1 MKDILTIIFRLTVSC
16 LLAGIVMGATFVFTN
31 KAKLHNAEVREQKVM
46 LGLLGYSAGKTAP
59 ASLKLHPVYRYLVN
73 SGGVSSIGYLLPT
86 SGSGEAAY
94 VFVNLGLDGNFLS
107 QKPVRL
113 EAVKAAE
120 ANERDAAVIAA
131 LGSGLECRYVDQTIV
146 VTDGGQRKAYLL
158 PGEFPG
164 FKTFI
169 NVILAVDPAFTV
181 TGLEIMEHEE
191 DPGLGGE
198 IVQGYFKNQFRGK
211 TYEALKKLG
220 VVKEPLPEEYRRVLE
235 NDKNGGS
242 LGADEVA
249 KVEASYGDKNIYALT
264 GATISSRSVTNG
276 VKAIVNKF
284 AYRIGILDRVLR
296 EQQIVVPF

>member
-46 LGLLGYSAGKTAP
+46 LGLLGYSAGKSAP

-73 SGGVSSIGYLLPT
+73 SGGVSSLGYLLPT
-86 SGSGEAAY
+86 SEAGY
-94 VFVNLGLDGNFLS
+94 VFVNLGLDGNFLG
-107 QKPVRL
+107 KEPVRL
-113 EAVKAAE
+113 EAAKAGE
-120 ANERDAAVIAA
+120 GNERDAAIGAA
-131 LGSGLECRYVDQTIV
+131 LGSSKELRYVDQTIV
-146 VTDGGQRKAYLL
+146 VTDNGKRLAYLL

-164 FKTFI
+164 FKTFVK
-169 NVILAVDPAFTV
+169 VILAVDPAFTV

-198 IVQGYFKNQFRGK
+198 IVQEYFKNQFRGK

-242 LGADEVA
+242 IGAEEVA

-276 VKAIVNKF
+276 VKSIVNKF
-284 AYRIGILDRVLR
+284 AYRIGILDRVLQ

>member
-46 LGLLGYSAGKTAP
+46 LGLLGYSGGKTSP

-73 SGGVSSIGYLLPT
+73 SGGVSSLGYLVPT
-86 SGSGEAAY
+86 SGAGEAGY
-94 VFVNLGLDGNFLS
+94 IFVNLGLDGNFLG
-107 QKPVRL
+107 KEEVRL
-113 EAVKAAE
+113 EAHKAAE
-120 ANERDAAVIAA
+120 ANEREAAIVAA
-131 LGSGLECRYVDQTIV
+131 LGSGKECRYVDQTIIA
-146 VTDGGQRKAYLL
+146 TDNGQRLAYLL

-169 NVILAVDPAFTV
+169 NVILSVDPAFAV

-211 TYEALKKLG
+211 AYEALKKLA

-242 LGADEVA
+242 IGAEEVA

-264 GATISSRSVTNG
+264 GATISSSSVTNG

-284 AYRIGILDRVLR
+284 AYRIGILDRVLQ

>member
-16 LLAGIVMGATFVFTN
+16 LLAGLVMGATFVFTN

-46 LGLLGYSAGKTAP
+46 LGLLGYSAGKSAP

-73 SGGVSSIGYLLPT
+73 SGGASSLGYLLPA
-86 SGSGEAAY
+86 SEAGY
-94 VFVNLGLDGNFLS
+94 IFVNLGLDGNFLGKES
-107 QKPVRL
+107 VAL
-113 EAVKAAE
+113 EASKAGDG
-120 ANERDAAVIAA
+120 NERTAAITTA
-131 LGSGLECRYVDQTIV
+131 LGSAKEICYVDQTIV
-146 VTDGGQRKAYLL
+146 VTEGGQRKAYLL

-164 FKTFI
+164 FKTFVK
-169 NVILAVDPAFTV
+169 VILAVDPAFTV

-211 TYEALKKLG
+211 SFEALKKLG
-220 VVKEPLPEEYRRVLE
+220 VVKEPLPEDYRRILE

-242 LGADEVA
+242 IGADEVA
-249 KVEASYGDKNIYALT
+249 KVEASYSANDIYALT

-276 VKAIVNKF
+276 VKGIINKF
-284 AYRIGILDRVLR
+284 AYRIGILDRVLQ